1 MTTEVLQNS
10 TDTED
15 IAKIFGKASYIGRM
29 TIGTKTESTTAKLLA
44 IIQYFSAM
52 VSLLLAERNMSVL
65 EASVEPMLKLVYR
78 TYTDEQVG
86 SEVRD
91 LSI

>member
-1 MTTEVLQNS
+1 MQNS

-52 VSLLLAERNMSVL
+52 VALLLAEQNMQIL
-65 EASVEPMLKLVYR
+65 EASVEPILKLVYR
-78 TYTDEQVG
+78 TYTDE
-86 SEVRD
+86 
-91 LSI
+91 

>member
-1 MTTEVLQNS
+1 VTTEVLRNS

-29 TIGTKTESTTAKLLA
+29 TIGTNTESTTAKLLA

-52 VSLLLAERNMSVL
+52 VSLLLAERNMPVL
-65 EASVEPMLKLVYR
+65 EAIVEPMLKLVYR